1 MAEVGSVPA
10 RAGARVLLVDDE
22 DAVLSAIARILRS
35 AGCTVT
41 KCESATA
48 ASELVVEGAFDVV
61 VSDID
66 MPGLSGLD
74 LLKLLRD
81 REVGVPLILMTG
93 APTLDSA
100 MRAVE
105 LGAFKYLVKP
115 LDSEELRQ
123 TIAQAAGT
131 RARPGS
137 ASRPRG
143 EGSASSAPS
152 PSSATPAAAVV
163 GVTRSAIAS
172 GTVLADR
179 YEFRRL
185 LGEGG
190 MSQVWEAVQL
200 RTGRAVAVKLLR
212 TSLNA
217 QPEMRKRLLR
227 EARAASRVDHPN
239 VVEIFD
245 AFELADETPVLVM
258 PLLRGRTLSEHLA
271 QTGKLPLRQAASLF
285 LPVVSAVGAAHA
297 RGVVHRD
304 LKPDN
309 IFVCDEGN
317 GRTKITVL
325 DFGIAKLASGEESE
339 GAALTATGA
348 MVGTPGY
355 MSPEQ
360 AAGERGVDQRA
371 DVWAIAA
378 ILYEILAGV
387 RPVHGDNI
395 GQMLKQ
401 LYTDGI
407 RPLASLVPEL
417 PPELTDLVDRML
429 SREKSDRPGDLQPL
443 FVLLGHHASS
453 PARSFPPP
461 AMLRDEPPSDVVSA
475 VQLAHAPTE
484 SASPP
489 SPAARRSR

>member
-1 MAEVGSVPA
+1 MIRGIMAEVGSVPA
-10 RAGARVLLVDDE
+10 RPGARVLLVDDD
-22 DAVLSAIARILRS
+22 DAVLNAIARILGS
-35 AGCTVT
+35 GGCTVT

-48 ASELVVEGAFDVV
+48 ASELVVDGAFDVI

-81 REVGVPLILMTG
+81 
-93 APTLDSA
+93 
-100 MRAVE
+100 
-105 LGAFKYLVKP
+105 
-115 LDSEELRQ
+115 
-123 TIAQAAGT
+123 
-131 RARPGS
+131 
-137 ASRPRG
+137 
-143 EGSASSAPS
+143 
-152 PSSATPAAAVV
+152 
-163 GVTRSAIAS
+163 
-172 GTVLADR
+172 
-179 YEFRRL
+179 
-185 LGEGG
+185 
-190 MSQVWEAVQL
+190 
-200 RTGRAVAVKLLR
+200 
-212 TSLNA
+212 
-217 QPEMRKRLLR
+217 
-227 EARAASRVDHPN
+227 
-239 VVEIFD
+239 
-245 AFELADETPVLVM
+245 
-258 PLLRGRTLSEHLA
+258 GRTE
-271 QTGKLPLRQAASLF
+271 
-285 LPVVSAVGAAHA
+285 
-297 RGVVHRD
+297 
-304 LKPDN
+304 
-309 IFVCDEGN
+309 
-317 GRTKITVL
+317 ITVL

-339 GAALTATGA
+339 GPALTATGA

-371 DVWAIAA
+371 DVWAIGA

-387 RPVHGDNI
+387 RPVHGDNV

-417 PPELTDLVDRML
+417 PRELTDLVDRML

-443 FVLLGHHASS
+443 FVLLGRHASS

>member
-1 MAEVGSVPA
+1 MAEEGSVPDRVA
-10 RAGARVLLVDDE
+10 ARVLLVDD
-22 DAVLSAIARILRS
+22 DGALLDAIARLLRRS
-35 AGCTVT
+35 GCTVT
-41 KCESATA
+41 ESESATA
-48 ASELVVEGAFDVV
+48 AIELVVEGAFDVV

-74 LLKLLRD
+74 LLKLLRE
-81 REVGVPLILMTG
+81 REIGVPLILMTG
-93 APTLDSA
+93 APTLESA

-115 LDSEELRQ
+115 PDFEELRQ
-123 TIAQAAGT
+123 TIAHATSA
-131 RARPGS
+131 RARTGS
-137 ASRPRG
+137 ASRPK
-143 EGSASSAPS
+143 EESGSSGSSG
-152 PSSATPAAAVV
+152 TPAAAIA
-163 GVTRSAIAS
+163 GVTRSSIAS

-200 RTGRAVAVKLLR
+200 RTGRSVAVKLLR

-258 PLLRGRTLSEHLA
+258 PLLRGQTLAEHLA
-271 QTGKLPLRQAASLF
+271 QVGKLALREAANLL

-309 IFVCDEGN
+309 IFVCDEGH
-317 GRTKITVL
+317 GRTKVTVL

-339 GAALTATGA
+339 GKALTATGA
-348 MVGTPGY
+348 LVGTPGY

-360 AAGERGVDQRA
+360 ASGERSIDQRT
-371 DVWAIAA
+371 DVWSMAA
-378 ILYEILAGV
+378 VMYEVLAGV
-387 RPVHGDNI
+387 RPVHGENV

-407 RPLASLVPEL
+407 EPLSRLAPDL
-417 PPELTDLVDRML
+417 PSELTDLVDRML
-429 SREKSDRPGDLQPL
+429 SRERSERPDDLRPM
-443 FVLLGHHASS
+443 FVLLGRYASS
-453 PARSFPPP
+453 QAPSFPPP
-461 AMLRDEPPSDVVSA
+461 ALLNDEPPSAVASA
-475 VQLAHAPTE
+475 TQLAHAPTE
-484 SASPP
+484 SAGPP
-489 SPAARRSR
+489 PVVRRSR

>member
-1 MAEVGSVPA
+1 MAEEGAVPD
-10 RAGARVLLVDDE
+10 RVAGHVLLVDD
-22 DAVLSAIARILRS
+22 DRALLDAIARVLRRS
-35 AGCTVT
+35 GSTVT
-41 KCESATA
+41 ECESATA
-48 ASELVVEGAFDVV
+48 ASELIVEGAFDIV

-74 LLKLLRD
+74 LLKLLRE

-93 APTLDSA
+93 APTLESA

-105 LGAFKYLVKP
+105 LGALKYLVKP
-115 LDSEELRQ
+115 LDFEELRQ
-123 TIAQAAGT
+123 TVAHAAGT
-131 RARPGS
+131 RARTGS
-137 ASRPRG
+137 ASRPSG
-143 EGSASSAPS
+143 EGAAFSGSSG
-152 PSSATPAAAVV
+152 TPAAAVA
-163 GVTRSAIAS
+163 GVTRSSIAS

-200 RTGRAVAVKLLR
+200 RTGRSVAVKLLR
-212 TSLNA
+212 TALNA

-258 PLLRGRTLSEHLA
+258 PLLRGQTLSEHIA
-271 QTGKLPLRQAASLF
+271 RTGQLPLREAANLL
-285 LPVVSAVGAAHA
+285 LPVFSAVGAAHA

-309 IFVCDEGN
+309 IFVCDEGH
-317 GRTKITVL
+317 GRTKVTVL
-325 DFGIAKLASGEESE
+325 DFGIAKLASGEERE
-339 GAALTATGA
+339 GEALTATGA
-348 MVGTPGY
+348 LVGTPGY

-371 DVWAIAA
+371 DVWSMAA

-387 RPVHGDNI
+387 RPVHGENI

-407 RPLASLVPEL
+407 RPLARLVPDL

-429 SREKSDRPGDLQPL
+429 SREKSDRPDDLRPM
-443 FVLLGHHASS
+443 FDLLRHHASS
-453 PARSFPPP
+453 QAPSFPPP
-461 AMLRDEPPSDVVSA
+461 AMVKATPESGVVSA
-475 VQLAHAPTE
+475 TQLANAPTE
-484 SASPP
+484 SAGPP
-489 SPAARRSR
+489 PVARGSR